1 MAFLNQ
7 RTQSLGVCVR
17 KGLLLFFNSN
27 IMVSAVELCK
37 VKQRVL
43 NYLHTDSQKY
53 TNQTI
58 IYLHHTMKPLLIG
71 LEIIYRQYYRTLAI
85 GSI

>member
-27 IMVSAVELCK
+27 IMVSAVELCTLK
-37 VKQRVL
+37 HRVL
-43 NYLHTDSQKY
+43 NHLPIDSEKY

-58 IYLHHTMKPLLIG
+58 IYLHHTMEPLLIG
-71 LEIIYRQYYRTLAI
+71 LEIIYRQNYRTLAI